1 MRDGSEMPLFPA
13 TAVPWLAPAAA
24 ANPTLYH
31 VIHREDKWFYVATAQ
46 FIFEIDGKRSEFS
59 KGGSLFAPRSL
70 PHR

>member
-13 TAVPWLAPAAA
+13 TAVPWLAAEA

-31 VIHREDKWFYVATAQ
+31 VIHREDKWFYVATGQ
-46 FIFEIDGKRSEFS
+46 FILEIDGKRSEFG
-59 KGGSLFAPRSL
+59 KRGSLFAPCGL